1 MVVPA
6 EKATAPVKVGEAK
19 GAFKS
24 NAACWAVETS
34 LLASLVFV
42 TLPRPTI
49 EAVMPLTVPVN
60 VGDASGAFKFSAV
73 SWAAETGLSASL
85 VFVTL
90 LRPTIPAVM
99 PLTVPVNVG
108 DASGAFKF
116 SAVSWAAE
124 TGLSASLVF
133 VTLPMPTIAGVMP
146 LTVPVKLGESSGAL
160 MPWSFPMAVRMLSA
174 SVSEPVAEANPVRS
188 FAVTVASAMVVAFCA
203 PVTSP
208 DRFPLK
214 LPAARAFPAW
224 MA

>member
-6 EKATAPVKVGEAK
+6 EKATAPVKVGEAN

-24 NAACWAVETS
+24 NAACWAVETG
-34 LLASLVFV
+34 LLASLVLV
-42 TLPRPTI
+42 TLPRPTMP
-49 EAVMPLTVPVN
+49 AVMPLTVPVN
-60 VGDASGAFKFSAV
+60 VGDSSGAFKSN
-73 SWAAETGLSASL
+73 AACWTVETGLLASL

-90 LRPTIPAVM
+90 PNPTIPAVM

-108 DASGAFKF
+108 EAKGAFKS
-116 SAVSWAAE
+116 SAACWAVE
-124 TGLSASLVF
+124 IGLLESLVF
-133 VTLPMPTIAGVMP
+133 VTFPRPTIAGVMP

-160 MPWSFPMAVRMLSA
+160 MPWSFPIAERMLSA
-174 SVSEPVAEANPVRS
+174 AVSEPLPEANPVRS
-188 FAVTVASAMVVAFCA
+188 FAVTVASAMAVAFCA